1 MSNEKNMQLVHK
13 HLNLE
18 ITNDSFTLGTI
29 SLFDNDDVIVQITQ
43 NYLQYIYNVYSKTED
58 EFTKANDENYD
69 SSFRYKILDTI
80 EAKYFP
86 TFKLYKMLF
95 NKKANISY
103 SDFRA
108 VQWFPSYDDEAE
120 SFTAMREPTMEF
132 YKKLIV
138 QYAPRKLEQRLKE
151 IVPVYF
157 ASQYFGIHSFIV
169 GKSGYGKSV
178 LMLEMM
184 KNIIDTKSSSMI
196 LIEPAGDISLELA
209 KLVNPDDLVYVD
221 PFIKSGFTPT
231 INIFDLG
238 KNVNLETISIYTGII
253 VDVFSQILGS
263 TFTPAMNSV
272 LVPLVAVVLQL
283 KGGSFFDLLKLLDD
297 SNNAEILK
305 YAQNNALNPVHRE
318 YLRTGYL
325 EKRASASKY
334 SIYTKLQV
342 LLNDSVFSSFLTGN
356 TTIDL
361 EKLMNTK
368 KKVIIF
374 RFNNIKMANLDA
386 AGKFITGL
394 ISAYTFK
401 REYIDISQRQQC
413 HLFVDEAAMFINE
426 KSTTILLEQARKY
439 KLSMHLATQNN
450 QQLGTEINASIL
462 SNTNLKYVFG
472 NSNKNHR
479 IMSPEMGIKVD
490 ILDAISKPGEVYC
503 KVGANKSFKM
513 QVSSRLLDK
522 NLQMSDE
529 EFEIV
534 KEQQLQKYYREVD
547 FSKVEYARIPT
558 VIEKQKEKN
567 TSHYTKDT
575 SQKLQESLIDNEDEL
590 LAF

>member
-1 MSNEKNMQLVHK
+1 MSNEKNIQLIHK

-18 ITNDSFTLGTI
+18 LTNDSFTLGTI

-43 NYLQYIYNVYSKTED
+43 NYIQYIYGVYSKTKA
-58 EFTKANDENYD
+58 EFNNAHETNYD
-69 SSFRYKILDTI
+69 SSFRYRILNTI
-80 EAKYFP
+80 ETRYFP
-86 TFKLYKMLF
+86 TFRMYQMLF
-95 NKKANISY
+95 NKKSNFDY

-108 VQWFPSYDDEAE
+108 VKWFPNYDDEAE
-120 SFTAMREPTMEF
+120 RFTAMREPTMEF

-138 QYAPRKLEQRLKE
+138 QYAPSKLEQRLKE

-157 ASQYFGIHSFIV
+157 TLKYFNIHSFLV

-184 KNIIDTKSSSMI
+184 KNIIDTKSSSLI
-196 LIEPAGDISLELA
+196 LIEPAGDISLECA

-283 KGGSFFDLLKLLDD
+283 EGGSFFDLLKLLDD
-297 SNNAEILK
+297 SNNTEILK

-342 LLNDSVFSSFLTGN
+342 LLNDSVFSSFLTGK

-368 KKVIIF
+368 RKVIIF

-413 HLFVDEAAMFINE
+413 HLFIDEASIFINE

-439 KLSMHLATQNN
+439 KMSMHLATQNN

-462 SNTNLKYVFG
+462 SNTNLKFVFG

-479 IMSPEMGIKVD
+479 IMAPEMRVKVD
-490 ILDAISKPGEVYC
+490 DLDSISRPGEVYC
-503 KVGANKSFKM
+503 KVGSNRSFKM
-513 QVSSRLLDK
+513 QVNNRLLNK

-529 EFEIV
+529 KFEVV
-534 KEQQLQKYYREVD
+534 KEQQLKKYYRKVD
-547 FSKVEYARIPT
+547 FSKVEYAKIPADDT
-558 VIEKQKEKN
+558 NAKT
-567 TSHYTKDT
+567 TSHYSKET
-575 SQKLQESLIDNEDEL
+575 SQKLQDNLIDNDDDI